1 MSHDPFLPEYIAI
14 IQIRIAIMTAN
25 TILREKYLAWMSY
38 CLKFQNF
45 PDNKSSRSDF
55 LNTAK
60 LKAVKFLILPS
71 VDHDTTVA

>member
-1 MSHDPFLPEYIAI
+1 
-14 IQIRIAIMTAN
+14 
-25 TILREKYLAWMSY
+25 MSY